1 MYRNS
6 SQRTNPG
13 LFVFLLDQS
22 GSMED
27 PMRASNG
34 LALDV
39 NAADAINSVI
49 NEMILKLT
57 TLDKNGEDIVKRSAF
72 VSIIGYGGKGDGTGN
87 QFDYEAE
94 TITDGWIDELA
105 ELPEAKSLLDGITDL
120 VQVVKPVHGGGTPM
134 ASAFGAAKD
143 LIEAWIQTHNT
154 ANDPAPVII
163 NITDGEPT
171 DSITDLKNTVNAI
184 KALSV
189 PDGAPLI
196 FNIHLTAKDNVTPV
210 TYPSDINECSDDAS
224 KLLFELSSEA
234 HVDLI
239 STIPELQAKGL
250 QGGEKLFMCNVGQP
264 AALIEF
270 LKIGTPQNKLS

>member
-1 MYRNS
+1 MGLYDEVVEVPR
-6 SQRTNPG
+6 RTMV
-13 LFVFLLDQS
+13 LFFVVDTS
-22 GSMED
+22 GSMSGAKIGVVNSAIEEIVPELKD
-27 PMRASNG
+27 ISESN
-34 LALDV
+34 
-39 NAADAINSVI
+39 ADAQIKVA
-49 NEMILKLT
+49 
-57 TLDKNGEDIVKRSAF
+57 TLAF
-72 VSIIGYGGKGDGTGN
+72 STG
-87 QFDYEAE
+87 AR
-94 TITDGWIDELA
+94 WIDSAPVAA
-105 ELPEAKSLLDGITDL
+105 ENFRWNYLDASGVTDL
-120 VQVVKPVHGGGTPM
+120 
-134 ASAFGAAKD
+134 GAACMQLNEKLSRNAFMSD
-143 LIEAWIQTHNT
+143 ATGSF
-154 ANDPAPVII
+154 APAIFLLS
-163 NITDGEPT
+163 DGEPT

>member
-1 MYRNS
+1 MYNNS
-6 SQRTNPG
+6 FQRSNPG

-57 TLDKNGEDIVKRSAF
+57 AMDPNGDDFVKRSAYIS
-72 VSIIGYGGKGDGTGN
+72 VIGYGGKGDGTGN
-87 QFDYEAE
+87 QYDYEAE
-94 TITDGWIDELA
+94 PVSDGWIDELA
-105 ELPEAKSLLDGITDL
+105 ELPQAKSLIDGITDL
-120 VQVVKPVHGGGTPM
+120 VQVVTPVHGGGTPM
-134 ASAFGAAKD
+134 ASAFSAAKD
-143 LIEAWIQTHNT
+143 LVEAWIQTHNT

-171 DSITDLKNTVNAI
+171 DSISDLKNIVNDI
-184 KALSV
+184 KSLSV

-196 FNIHLTAKDNVTPV
+196 FNIHLTAKDNVSPI
-210 TYPSDINECSDDAS
+210 TYPSDINQCSDTAS

-234 HVDLI
+234 HADLI

-250 QGGEKLFMCNVGQP
+250 KGGEKLFMSNVGQP